1 MAVLCLGC
9 GGLIHGQ
16 NGTVSSPQWPAEYPP
31 NTECLWEIIVPAGYH
46 IIAQFNDSFFGLQ
59 ADCQDYVEVSETG
72 MAYRLFSLLLLHA
85 HFKYNQ
91 FFYQT
96 IRYM

>member
-72 MAYRLFSLLLLHA
+72 MANRLCGHMKPLLNILAL
-85 HFKYNQ
+85 YVV
-91 FFYQT
+91 FFLF
-96 IRYM
+96 